1 MKFLNLASNSSLWR
15 GIDYHHK
22 NRVLSCSMLDDVH
35 IDGEVK
41 GSEDHIYQ
49 VHIDI
54 DHPRKSICNCPFAD
68 GRRVIC
74 KHMIALYLH
83 VFPEKEQQWM
93 DYIEEENIKYEE
105 NLKLRFNQRKADIV
119 KSVKKLSKQEL
130 QEKLIERMIEDLE
143 KEYYDDYY

>member
-1 MKFLNLASNSSLWR
+1 
-15 GIDYHHK
+15 
-22 NRVLSCSMLDDVH
+22 
-35 IDGEVK
+35 
-41 GSEDHIYQ
+41 
-49 VHIDI
+49 
-54 DHPRKSICNCPFAD
+54 
-68 GRRVIC
+68 
-74 KHMIALYLH
+74 MIALYLH
-83 VFPEKEQQWM
+83 VFPEKEQEWM